1 MNEVY
6 LDLVSIVTPTY
17 NSGNFISET
26 IQSILNQSYT
36 NFELIVIDDCSKD
49 NTVEIVKTFSEK
61 DSRVNLIQLEL
72 NSGAAVARNIGLEN
86 SKGRFIAFCDCDDI
100 WFENKLEYQIRFM
113 LEKSIPISFTSYQL
127 INEKGVSMN
136 KVINAIDKIT
146 YLEYLKNTIIGM
158 STAMIDTSLVK
169 EFRFENIRTRQDT
182 MLWITLLK
190 RGHVAYGIKEVL
202 VKYTVRSNSIS
213 ANKFKAASKV
223 WDLYYNMEKMG
234 LFKSSYYFIFYVL
247 NAIKKRL

>member
-17 NSGNFISET
+17 NSENFISET
-26 IQSILNQSYT
+26 IHSILNQSYT
-36 NFELIVIDDCSKD
+36 NFELILIDDCSID
-49 NTVEIVKTFSEK
+49 STVEIVRTFSEK
-61 DSRVNLIQLEL
+61 DSRVKLIQLES

-100 WFENKLEYQIRFM
+100 WFQNKLEYQIRFM
-113 LEKSIPISFTSYQL
+113 LDKAIPISFTSYQL
-127 INEKGVSMN
+127 INENGESMN

-158 STAMIDTSLVK
+158 STSMIDTSLVK

-213 ANKFKAASKV
+213 ANKFKAAAKV
-223 WDLYYNMEKMG
+223 WDLYYNKEKMG
-234 LFKSSYYFIFYVL
+234 FFKASYYFLFYVF
-247 NAIKKRL
+247 NAIKKRI

>member
-1 MNEVY
+1 MN
-6 LDLVSIVTPTY
+6 LISIITPTY
-17 NSGNFISET
+17 NSGIYIKKT
-26 IQSILNQSYT
+26 IQSVINQTYS
-36 NFELIVIDDCSKD
+36 NWELIIIDDCSVD
-49 NTVEIVKTFSEK
+49 NTLEIVKLFSNN
-61 DSRVNLIQLEL
+61 DSRIKLLKLEV
-72 NSGAAVARNIGLEN
+72 NSGAAIARNRGLEIA
-86 SKGRFIAFCDCDDI
+86 KGRFVAFCDCDDI
-100 WFENKLEYQIRFM
+100 WFENKLEYQINFM
-113 LEKSIPISFTSYQL
+113 LEKSLPISFTSYQL
-127 INEKGVSMN
+127 INENGESLN
-136 KVINAIDKIT
+136 KVINAIDRIT

-158 STAMIDTSLVK
+158 STSMIDTSLVK

-234 LFKSSYYFIFYVL
+234 LFKSSYYFIFYVF

>member
-6 LDLVSIVTPTY
+6 LDSVSIVTPTY
-17 NSGNFISET
+17 NSENFISET

>member
-1 MNEVY
+1 MNS
-6 LDLVSIVTPTY
+6 LISIITPCY
-17 NSGNFISET
+17 NSNKFISET
-26 IQSILNQSYT
+26 IQSILNQTYL
-36 NFELIVIDDCSKD
+36 NFELIIIDDNSTD
-49 NTVEIVKTFSEK
+49 NTVEIVKSFTSK
-61 DSRVNLIQLEL
+61 DSRVKLIQLEL

-100 WFENKLEYQIRFM
+100 WFENKLEYQICFM

-127 INEKGVSMN
+127 INDKGESMN

-146 YLEYLKNTIIGM
+146 YSEYLKNTIIGM
-158 STAMIDTSLVK
+158 STSIIDTSLVK

-190 RGHVAYGIKEVL
+190 RGHMAYGIKEVL

-234 LFKSSYYFIFYVL
+234 LFKSSYYFLFYAF

>member
-1 MNEVY
+1 MNLISIITPSFNSENY
-6 LDLVSIVTPTY
+6 LE
-17 NSGNFISET
+17 ET
-26 IQSILNQSYT
+26 IKSVINQTYLNW
-36 NFELIVIDDCSKD
+36 ELIIIDDCSVDKS
-49 NTVEIVKTFSEK
+49 VEIVEK
-61 DSRVNLIQLEL
+61 YCAIDKRIKFIKNKF
-72 NSGAAVARNIGLEN
+72 NCGAAITRNNGLEIA
-86 SKGRFIAFCDCDDI
+86 KGRFIAFCDCDDI
-100 WFENKLEYQIRFM
+100 WFENKLEYQINFM

-127 INEKGVSMN
+127 INENGESLN
-136 KVINAIDKIT
+136 KVINAIDRIT

-158 STAMIDTSLVK
+158 STSMIDTSLVK

-234 LFKSSYYFIFYVL
+234 LFKSSYYFIFYVF

>member
-1 MNEVY
+1 MNR
-6 LDLVSIVTPTY
+6 LVSIITPCF
-17 NSGNFISET
+17 NSEKFISRT
-26 IQSILNQSYT
+26 IESIINQTYS
-36 NFELIVIDDCSKD
+36 NFELIIIDDCSND
-49 NTVEIVKTFSEK
+49 NTVEIIKSFESK
-61 DSRVNLIQLEL
+61 DSRIKLVQLEI
-72 NSGAAVARNIGLEN
+72 NSGAAIARNRGLEIA
-86 SKGRFIAFCDCDDI
+86 KGRFIAFCDCDDI
-100 WFENKLEYQIRFM
+100 WFENKLEYQINFM
-113 LEKSIPISFTSYQL
+113 LEKFIPISFTSYQL
-127 INEKGVSMN
+127 INENGESFN
-136 KVINAIDKIT
+136 KAINAIDRIT
-146 YLEYLKNTIIGM
+146 HLEYLKNTIIGM
-158 STAMIDTSLVK
+158 STSMIDTSLVK

-234 LFKSSYYFIFYVL
+234 LFKSSYYFIFYVF